1 MLRAVW
7 ARSTPLTWIVVC
19 AAIALVV
26 LAYQSKAEPFDLP
39 DFIRATAQPGQ
50 YGDSSVPD
58 FIRAT
63 AKPWQYGDSS
73 VPDFI
78 RATAKPWQIIDPN
91 VPDFIRATAKPT
103 RKWLGPVA
111 ACAPQDAW
119 RPAANAQERQLLQVL
134 RARATAF
141 AQHLEANYPDDRRTR
156 RLFRQW
162 NGTVHMSSKDKGTEE
177 DTGASF
183 SSRGCLVMN
192 PYFERAR
199 AGRAKML
206 AGINTPGTL
215 PGMDDFGRLLARLL
229 HEMAHSSGRGHDAEF
244 YDAQRFFLKI
254 ASEEMKWPLVVN
266 CRVCCHSTA
275 PCREACPKCTWMEP
289 PNESCK
295 TSGKCNIK

>member
-39 DFIRATAQPGQ
+39 DFIRATAQ
-50 YGDSSVPD
+50 
-58 FIRAT
+58 
-63 AKPWQYGDSS
+63 PWQYGDSS

-156 RLFRQW
+156 RLFRRW
-162 NGTVHMSSKDKGTEE
+162 NGTVHMSSKDRGPIEDQGGGTFHP
-177 DTGASF
+177 S
-183 SSRGCLVMN
+183 GCLVLN
-192 PYFERAR
+192 PYNETRHANHS
-199 AGRAKML
+199 KKNKL
-206 AGINTPGTL
+206 DGIKTPGTL

-295 TSGKCNIK
+295 TSGLCDIK